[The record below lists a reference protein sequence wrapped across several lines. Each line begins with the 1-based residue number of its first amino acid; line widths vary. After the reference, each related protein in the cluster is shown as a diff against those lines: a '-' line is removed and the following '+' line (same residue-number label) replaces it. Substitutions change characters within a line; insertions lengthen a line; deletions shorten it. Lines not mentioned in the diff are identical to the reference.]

1 MERIDPRRPTHTE
14 DRVAA
19 PLAPDDRRL
28 RDGFFEEMTRLF
40 GGVIRGERW
49 VLRLGPIVL
58 FRFGEPRALDGG
70 WSWPIAGGL
79 LVARPAGS
87 LALSWHDGQLVSTV
101 DGYQPRLPRPL
112 YRLTQL
118 PLHPMVTR
126 LVLLRLRGRSPS
138 PGVPAGPARRAAAAG
153 IDLAFCAALALS
165 VRRRRMGTF
174 AVIAATY
181 HVGCW
186 ATTGRTLG
194 ARLLGQRLVAVDGSP
209 PSGVQAVVRL
219 LTLPL
224 SVPRLRAVHDE
235 LAGTDVIEGGW
246 RAGARG

>member
-1 MERIDPRRPTHTE
+1 MERIAPTSPIRTE

-49 VLRLGPIVL
+49 LLRVGPATL

-70 WSWPIAGGL
+70 WSWPITGGL
-79 LVARPAGS
+79 LVARPAGA
-87 LALSWHDGQLVSTV
+87 LALSWHDGQLVSTL

-118 PLHPMVTR
+118 PLHPLVTR
-126 LVLLRLRGRSPS
+126 LVLLRLRGRSPP
-138 PGVPAGPARRAAAAG
+138 PGVPAEPARRAAAAG
-153 IDLAFCAALALS
+153 IDLAVCAALALPA
-165 VRRRRMGTF
+165 RRRRMRTF
-174 AVIAATY
+174 AVIAVAY

-194 ARLLGQRLVAVDGSP
+194 ASLLGQRLVAVDGSP

-224 SVPRLRAVHDE
+224 SVWRLRAIHDE
-235 LAGTDVIEGGW
+235 LAGTEVIES
-246 RAGARG
+246 